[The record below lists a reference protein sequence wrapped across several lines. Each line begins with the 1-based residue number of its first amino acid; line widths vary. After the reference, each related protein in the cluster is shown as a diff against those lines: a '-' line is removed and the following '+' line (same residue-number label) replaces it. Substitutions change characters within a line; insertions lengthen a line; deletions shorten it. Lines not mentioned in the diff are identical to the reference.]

1 MKKIL
6 TAILALVIT
15 LPMSAQYYRGGSK
28 IDKSNL
34 YYGARFGLTMANTS
48 GDIDLGTKTGMTLAG
63 VLGIQ
68 VSSVTPMFIESGLY
82 YTQRGGKGNFMDAKW
97 DTNLNYLELPFLIK
111 YGIKTNS
118 DFALLPFVGPY
129 FSYAFGGKTKINGD
143 KHSSFR
149 DHYFHHPDMGFKLG
163 CGVEYNMV
171 YMEAGFQVGVADIS
185 DTDESTHG
193 NAFFVNFGVNF

>member
-6 TAILALVIT
+6 TVIVALVMAV
-15 LPMSAQYYRGGSK
+15 PMSAQYYRGGSS

-63 VLGIQ
+63 VIGMQ
-68 VSSVTPMFIESGLY
+68 VSSVTPLFIESGLY
-82 YTQRGGKGNFMDAKW
+82 YTQRGGKGTYNDQKW
-97 DTNLNYLELPFLIK
+97 DANLNYLELPFLIK
-111 YGIKTNS
+111 YGIKTDS

-129 FSYAFGGKTKINGD
+129 FSYAFGGKTKIDGE
-143 KHSSFR
+143 KQSSFR
-149 DHYFHHPDMGFKLG
+149 NHYFHHPDMGFKVG

-171 YMEAGFQVGVADIS
+171 YLEAGFQIGVADIS

>member
-6 TAILALVIT
+6 TVIVALVMAV
-15 LPMSAQYYRGGSK
+15 PMSAQYYRGGSS

-48 GDIDLGTKTGMTLAG
+48 GDIDLGTKSGMTLAG
-63 VLGIQ
+63 VIGMQ
-68 VSSVTPMFIESGLY
+68 VSSVTPLFIESGLY
-82 YTQRGGKGNFMDAKW
+82 YTQRGGKGTHEDQKW
-97 DTNLNYLELPFLIK
+97 DSNLNYLELPFLIK

-129 FSYAFGGKTKINGD
+129 FSYAMSGKTKKDGV
-143 KHSSFR
+143 KHSSFVNNA
-149 DHYFHHPDMGFKLG
+149 FHHPDMGFKVG

-171 YMEAGFQVGVADIS
+171 YLEAGFQIGVADIS